1 MSYLRPRSSLQH
13 RPLPQMQ
20 RPGLRN
26 NSGSSQY
33 LGNFGNQPKED
44 LLKQE
49 PARPSYMDSSS
60 DESVSA
66 SFFLKKPIND
76 EENEDEI
83 SNKKNF
89 AEETKIPNKSSENL
103 RPKTSSGMQEKATT
117 SYHGSDAMARF
128 AELENRIKA
137 RAKESQAMS
146 LSLSD
151 LDISTDSEIKRDVK
165 QLRKQRTSKTTSTK
179 IFLIKKS
186 LSSSS
191 SSESEKIDFI
201 KRDMPS
207 KSVTSASVDE
217 TFESK
222 RKTVSFAANLV
233 QTSQDASLDEFLP
246 SHHSNDDIS
255 LDEFLPKSSLQNI
268 MTLDDLEPA
277 EGSALDFSRIHS
289 VDELLPAAQQ
299 SSDGTDSVSS
309 YDPGKSFSNIR
320 SIDDLESVASE
331 SEDTKTPVKNKPQPQ
346 LQTNIFKPARKEDS
360 VSSIEDVVEDDVAEE
375 VEEIEDEYTSEFNTD
390 EDDTLKD
397 TESITHDVSSIKE
410 SSQSVASTISS
421 ESETQ
426 SKQTTN
432 TPSYTET
439 FESDTSATESDST
452 VLKPATVK
460 TETAVQTEP
469 VDIHAKDD
477 PFKGIAFSPVFPPT
491 LVVSN
496 EALAALTSYSPAT
509 LALQD
514 MMKRQ
519 LALTKDFIERS
530 ERLHQSTMSSLTPN
544 YHYTTLEETKQ
555 IINAHRKKRNLPP
568 RV

>member
-1 MSYLRPRSSLQH
+1 
-13 RPLPQMQ
+13 
-20 RPGLRN
+20 
-26 NSGSSQY
+26 
-33 LGNFGNQPKED
+33 
-44 LLKQE
+44 
-49 PARPSYMDSSS
+49 
-60 DESVSA
+60 
-66 SFFLKKPIND
+66 
-76 EENEDEI
+76 
-83 SNKKNF
+83 
-89 AEETKIPNKSSENL
+89 
-103 RPKTSSGMQEKATT
+103 MQENKATT

-128 AELENRIKA
+128 AELESRIKA
-137 RAKESQAMS
+137 REKESQAMS

-179 IFLIKKS
+179 TFPRKKS
-186 LSSSS
+186 FSS

-217 TFESK
+217 TLESK

-268 MTLDDLEPA
+268 MTLDDLVPA

-309 YDPGKSFSNIR
+309 YDPGKSFTNIR

-331 SEDTKTPVKNKPQPQ
+331 SEDTKTPVKTKPQPKV
-346 LQTNIFKPARKEDS
+346 QTNVFKPARKEDS
-360 VSSIEDVVEDDVAEE
+360 VSSIEDVDEDDVAEE

-410 SSQSVASTISS
+410 ESSQSVASTIST

-426 SKQTTN
+426 SKQTTD

-439 FESDTSATESDST
+439 FESDSSATESDSI
-452 VLKPATVK
+452 VLKPVTVK

-469 VDIHAKDD
+469 VDIQAKDD